1 MPRRAWTK
9 ILLVP
14 LKPLISLG
22 SMTLSEWRSRHLRSR
37 VVPMRPRNGSWYVE
51 TRQQHRSPAQFQ
63 RRRHRQ
69 LPILS
74 SQTTPSS
81 EFLKTSTLA
90 PGLPPLHQSVLL
102 QTRPKRPRIK
112 MAPSLSRQ
120 PFREFPILSVSVK
133 RYLIIVNFVVM
144 EDSAESRR
152 YSIAL

>member
-1 MPRRAWTK
+1 MPMRAWTK

-37 VVPMRPRNGSWYVE
+37 VVPTRHRSVSWYVE
-51 TRQQHRSPAQFQ
+51 TRQEHRSPVQFQ
-63 RRRHRQ
+63 RKGHRQ

-74 SQTTPSS
+74 SQATPLSVFPKIS
-81 EFLKTSTLA
+81 ISA
-90 PGLPPLHQSVLL
+90 PGLFPLHRLVLL
-102 QTRPKRPRIK
+102 QTRPRRLQIK

-133 RYLIIVNFVVM
+133 RYLIVVNFVVM
-144 EDSAESRR
+144 GDLAEGRR
-152 YSIAL
+152 HYIAL